1 MNADLP
7 PSRSNFDPNTTSL
20 LISAFEGAW
29 AAVLKS
35 GSPLASPEQA
45 AETREF
51 LARYIIDHV
60 EAGERDPQKLIDDA
74 LVSLA
79 KSR

>member
-7 PSRSNFDPNTTSL
+7 SGRSTFDPNTTSL
-20 LISAFEGAW
+20 LITAFEGAW
-29 AAVLKS
+29 ATVLKS
-35 GSPLASPEQA
+35 GSPLASVEKA
-45 AETREF
+45 AETREY

-74 LVSLA
+74 LASLT
-79 KSR
+79 KKR